1 MHGTLCCYPHPVF
14 FALTRRRW
22 MQSSLD
28 SSLITSVKLLAGL
41 LLASL
46 TLLPLRRCGAPG

>member
-1 MHGTLCCYPHPVF
+1 MK
-14 FALTRRRW
+14 
-22 MQSSLD
+22 SSRD
-28 SSLITSVKLLAGL
+28 TSLVTDTVSVEAGL

>member
-1 MHGTLCCYPHPVF
+1 MK
-14 FALTRRRW
+14 
-22 MQSSLD
+22 SSLD
-28 SSLITSVKLLAGL
+28 TSLISDSVILVAGL

>member
-1 MHGTLCCYPHPVF
+1 MRSFDDISLFLTHGQALESLPV
-14 FALTRRRW
+14 
-22 MQSSLD
+22 
-28 SSLITSVKLLAGL
+28 GL

>member
-1 MHGTLCCYPHPVF
+1 MHGTLCCYPFPTF
-14 FALTRRRW
+14 LALTRRRW
-22 MQSSLD
+22 MQSLLD
-28 SSLITSVKLLAGL
+28 SSLFISVTLLAGL